1 MLVEIA
7 AANAAFGVLKTALSN
22 GRDLYECGNVAKKY
36 FDNKSVI
43 AKRVASKGKSDLD
56 AFMALEKIKE
66 QEEWLREHMIYA
78 GRPDMYSD
86 FLKFQAECKQE
97 RDQAARIATLKRHN
111 NVKML
116 KQFITIIGVSIAV
129 IPVLIYA
136 IIYSLNKQQGIVMV
150 ETTKEMLDVAA
161 ASTAVLS
168 MAAWLPPTASIL
180 TILWLG
186 IRIYESDTVQSL
198 LGRDK

>member
-1 MLVEIA
+1 MLAEIA

-36 FDNKSVI
+36 FDNKSAI

-86 FLKFQAECKQE
+86 FLKFK
-97 RDQAARIATLKRHN
+97 
-111 NVKML
+111 
-116 KQFITIIGVSIAV
+116 S
-129 IPVLIYA
+129 
-136 IIYSLNKQQGIVMV
+136 
-150 ETTKEMLDVAA
+150 
-161 ASTAVLS
+161 
-168 MAAWLPPTASIL
+168 
-180 TILWLG
+180 
-186 IRIYESDTVQSL
+186 
-198 LGRDK
+198 